1 MEVPKAV
8 NKYLVAAVVMCL
20 ISLGIAWRLMPHFPN
35 FTPIGAIALTVGM
48 ALGWRKSLLVVMAI
62 MVISDYVIGFYLGM
76 QWTWLSFGLI
86 AGLGLLTRN
95 LSLAWRIPLGVFGTS
110 GLFFL
115 VSNFGTWISSGM
127 YSLDVPGLMQCYY
140 MALPF
145 LRATLS
151 SDLLFVT
158 LLLIVHEVFMEY
170 RAKLGSG
177 HYRLILD
184 VSS

>member
-8 NKYLVAAVVMCL
+8 NRYPVAAVVLSL
-20 ISLGIAWRLMPHFPN
+20 ISFGIAWRLFPHLPN
-35 FTPIGAIALTVGM
+35 FAPIGAIALIVGM
-48 ALGWRKSLLVVMAI
+48 MLGWRKSLLVVMAI
-62 MVISDYVIGFYLGM
+62 MAISDYVIGFYPGM
-76 QWTWLSFGLI
+76 QWTWLSFGLV
-86 AGLGLLTRN
+86 ACFGLLIRN

-110 GLFFL
+110 GVFFL

-145 LRATLS
+145 LRATLL

-158 LLLIVHEVFMEY
+158 LLLTVHEVFMEY
-170 RAKLGSG
+170 RAKLSSS